1 MGLPNKSADENDIKE
16 IRQRVGQKT
25 LNILTLFRVDKK
37 VDSKIRLLKIVLDSK
52 FERKFLLENARN
64 IEAKVPREI
73 FNGHNK

>member
-1 MGLPNKSADENDIKE
+1 MPNKSADENDINE
-16 IRQRVGQKT
+16 IRQRVGQET
-25 LNILTLFRVDKK
+25 LNILTLFRLDKK

-52 FERKFLLENARN
+52 LERKFLLENARY